1 VCGPITSGLTFN
13 GDNINNGSLLKSS
26 QACLEQCLANTDC
39 VAWNYIAKWD
49 IPECWLHGAGATQAS
64 ESGIDAGTCSGSSPP
79 PPPRTCGPVLTDRS
93 VTSGFNIGTSQPGS
107 AEECQAQC
115 LANPN
120 CTCWNY
126 IYDWATPQCFLHG
139 APATLLPGTVTG
151 EDAGTCDPTPPPPR
165 TCGPVLSDRSVT
177 SGFNIGTSQPGSAQ
191 ACQAQCLVN
200 PNCTCWNYIYDWATP
215 QCFLHGAPATLLPGT
230 VTGEDAGTCDPNPL
244 YKCVKGECV
253 QNNASDP
260 VGMPLEQCQNFCLSP
275 NDKYLCAGDGIC
287 VESVD
292 PTRGTDMQTCM
303 KDCKQQTPGPIS
315 FECSLERYLDV
326 TASASCNDAC
336 IRWCDAKRVVHDW
349 HPESVGGYIDLG
361 EGRTGAVDQHKVYG
375 DATMLLADDVYCKC
389 VSKPAPLL

>member
-1 VCGPITSGLTFN
+1 MLKERVCGPITSGLTFN

-151 EDAGTCDPTPPPPR
+151 EDAGTCDP
-165 TCGPVLSDRSVT
+165 
-177 SGFNIGTSQPGSAQ
+177 
-191 ACQAQCLVN
+191 
-200 PNCTCWNYIYDWATP
+200 
-215 QCFLHGAPATLLPGT
+215 
-230 VTGEDAGTCDPNPL
+230 NPL

-303 KDCKQQTPGPIS
+303 KDCKQEAPGPIS